1 MVPGQ
6 GWKKRPY
13 AYRDFAEFHRE
24 RDNPMRTTLI
34 AALFG
39 TTPDS
44 LRNATDRYCET
55 IWLGWRDGKA
65 QALANPNN
73 PFVGG
78 PKDLI
83 EAGITTLVIDGVE
96 KNITPLTRIRV
107 RQLDDAA
114 LEIVGSAMGKDLV
127 AMRQAAADQ
136 KKFGGQDVVHQE
148 FVATFAENVA
158 NAYQHYVN
166 NAVAASSALVGAVAL
181 VDANEPVGTLIGKI
195 EGILEGTDPEGA
207 RLLATLTRHAW
218 IGRVVTSGEY
228 KGQGDF
234 VFDFQ
239 LGAASAALDE
249 YVVKPVLISFLADLK
264 AGYYNN

>member
-1 MVPGQ
+1 MLTIV
-6 GWKKRPY
+6 
-13 AYRDFAEFHRE
+13 
-24 RDNPMRTTLI
+24 
-34 AALFG
+34 ALFG
-39 TTPDS
+39 TTPES

-55 IWLGWRDGKA
+55 IWLGWREGKA
-65 QALANPNN
+65 QALANPSN

-83 EAGITTLVIDGVE
+83 EAGVTTLTIDGVE
-96 KNITPLTRIRV
+96 KTITPLTRIRV

-114 LEIVGSAMGKDLV
+114 LAIVGNAMGKDLV
-127 AMRQAAADQ
+127 AMRQAAPDQ

-148 FVATFAENVA
+148 FVATFAENIA

-166 NAVAASSALVGAVAL
+166 NAVAAASALVGAVAL
-181 VDANEPVGTLIGKI
+181 VDADDSVDTLIARI
-195 EGILEGTDPEGA
+195 EGILEGTDIDGGK
-207 RLLATLTRHAW
+207 LLASLTRHAW

-239 LGAASAALDE
+239 LTSNAAALDE

-264 AGYYNN
+264 SGYYNN